1 MLKDR
6 NVSHLRPQRDNRH
19 QRDAGG
25 CGARGSGG
33 EIEGRPISRRS
44 EFSYQRRENGPRSIK
59 LPFIKEPNKSMALK
73 RLGVT
78 LVRVNLAFI
87 NPFRK

>member
-1 MLKDR
+1 MCLTCVPRETIDT
-6 NVSHLRPQRDNRH
+6 SETAAAATP
-19 QRDAGG
+19 
-25 CGARGSGG
+25 
-33 EIEGRPISRRS
+33 EIRAVKSKVGRFHG
-44 EFSYQRRENGPRSIK
+44 EFSYQRQENGPRSIK

>member
-1 MLKDR
+1 MCLTCVPKETIDTSETAAMPEVR
-6 NVSHLRPQRDNRH
+6 AVK
-19 QRDAGG
+19 
-25 CGARGSGG
+25 
-33 EIEGRPISRRS
+33 IEGRPISRRS
-44 EFSYQRRENGPRSIK
+44 EFSYQRQENGPRSIK

>member
-1 MLKDR
+1 MCLTCVPKETIDTSETAATPEVR
-6 NVSHLRPQRDNRH
+6 AVK
-19 QRDAGG
+19 
-25 CGARGSGG
+25 
-33 EIEGRPISRRS
+33 IEGRPISRRS
-44 EFSYQRRENGPRSIK
+44 EFSYQRQENGPRSIK
-59 LPFIKEPNKSMALK
+59 LPFIKEPNKSTALK